1 LWGVIT
7 DTTYMNTTTHPA
19 GPARVAFVNA
29 FRNEVAES
37 VRTNG
42 VQVDGPCE
50 KGTTVTTGEFVGT
63 VVFREFA
70 QVEVRFHKEGCS
82 VTRTFCAW

>member
-1 LWGVIT
+1 
-7 DTTYMNTTTHPA
+7 MNTTTHPA

-29 FRNEVAES
+29 FRAEVAES

-42 VQVDGPCE
+42 VEVDGAAV

-63 VVFREFA
+63 VTARDFG
-70 QVEVRFHKEGCS
+70 QVEVRFSKEGCS
-82 VTRTFCAW
+82 TTVTFGAW